1 MKDIIILFYSLFF
14 VKKNWWAINNSGIAD
29 RSFICFQR
37 CNFILRTKIK
47 TTKKFEIFF
56 YSTLRIEYRVA

>member
-14 VKKNWWAINNSGIAD
+14 VKKDWWAIDNSRIAD

-37 CNFILRTKIK
+37 YNFIFRTKIK
-47 TTKKFEIFF
+47 NTKKFEIFF
-56 YSTLRIEYRVA
+56 FSTFRFEYRI